1 MITSATSRRDILRT
15 ALGTATCLGLESGLS
30 PAAAP
35 DTRPVYTGPNV
46 IIIRFGG
53 GVRRRETIDP
63 QHTYSPFLC
72 KELTRRGTLFK
83 DMSIDRFRNINTSH
97 GEGTLHILTGKYD
110 NFRDVNDTFLGE
122 RFEAKVPTVF
132 EYLRKTYAVAEHET
146 LIINGEDRTSEE
158 FYSFSNHHLFGANFK
173 SETLS
178 LYRYKVWLLDQQIRE
193 GRWNGPQLEK
203 KKAELNKMRSLDY
216 RIRGRTKQHGKL
228 HNFWTRWKQHYGSD
242 GFINPRGDRLLT
254 ELCLWSM
261 RHLQPRLLMINYND
275 PDYVHWGNKNHY
287 TRGISIIDQGL
298 KQLVNGIEADP
309 FYRDNTVCV
318 IVPDCG
324 RDNNRL
330 VAVPYQHHFN
340 SKSSHQIWALILG
353 PGVPRNKVVDHP
365 VDQISVAAT
374 VGHYM
379 NMPTRFAE
387 GPPLA
392 EAIA

>member
-1 MITSATSRRDILRT
+1 M
-15 ALGTATCLGLESGLS
+15 
-30 PAAAP
+30 
-35 DTRPVYTGPNV
+35 
-46 IIIRFGG
+46 
-53 GVRRRETIDP
+53 
-63 QHTYSPFLC
+63 
-72 KELTRRGTLFK
+72 
-83 DMSIDRFRNINTSH
+83 
-97 GEGTLHILTGKYD
+97 
-110 NFRDVNDTFLGE
+110 
-122 RFEAKVPTVF
+122 
-132 EYLRKTYAVAEHET
+132 
-146 LIINGEDRTSEE
+146 
-158 FYSFSNHHLFGANFK
+158 
-173 SETLS
+173 
-178 LYRYKVWLLDQQIRE
+178 
-193 GRWNGPQLEK
+193 
-203 KKAELNKMRSLDY
+203 
-216 RIRGRTKQHGKL
+216 
-228 HNFWTRWKQHYGSD
+228 
-242 GFINPRGDRLLT
+242 
-254 ELCLWSM
+254 
-261 RHLQPRLLMINYND
+261 
-275 PDYVHWGNKNHY
+275 
-287 TRGISIIDQGL
+287 